1 VLKSLWDTLN
11 ALTCLN
17 TLKSNKGVADS
28 ITAIH
33 TVLAKFLH
41 PYMETHKQQLLV
53 YHG

>member
-1 VLKSLWDTLN
+1 MLRSLWDILHD
-11 ALTCLN
+11 LKCLN
-17 TLKSNKGVADS
+17 PLKNNKGVADS

-41 PYMETHKQQLLV
+41 PHMEAHKQELLV

>member
-1 VLKSLWDTLN
+1 MLKSLWDTLH

-17 TLKSNKGVADS
+17 TLKSNKGVAYS

-41 PYMETHKQQLLV
+41 PYIETHKQELLV
-53 YHG
+53 HHG